1 MDKIQQV
8 LLAFAETIGPRNT
21 EEEQFHYIRAYIL
34 RSPKNIYNAI
44 SEGAVVMDLCIDQPA
59 DGSKPVHDRG
69 PHIRIPIRK
78 LNALFDVVEQVL

>member
-1 MDKIQQV
+1 
-8 LLAFAETIGPRNT
+8 
-21 EEEQFHYIRAYIL
+21 
-34 RSPKNIYNAI
+34 
-44 SEGAVVMDLCIDQPA
+44 MDLCIDQPA